1 MLEYVTKNRQKPQR
15 IKDFRIL
22 AMDVW
27 ESVVGQAQVVERL
40 KKVAQGDSSK
50 IAQSWLICG
59 SAGFGCA
66 KVARAFA
73 AALQSSAKVASN
85 RAAENSAT
93 QINTDK
99 IASEVLAGT
108 SPDVNILSTDKVTVS
123 IDEVRELVSIS
134 EQMPSVA
141 PWRIIIIED
150 VGRMLE
156 RTTNV
161 LLKEI
166 EEPAAH
172 TIWILCAASAADVLP
187 TIRSRSQIVNLAQP
201 SDQAVQEYV
210 QQSAR
215 IDSKTA
221 ASVARMAQGNVD
233 LAMLYATSES
243 ARSRREELVAG
254 VLRLSSAIDAIM
266 LAQTLIEDAK
276 SQAEDEVQKSVEA
289 EQSEFLRIN
298 GIKPTDKIPP
308 KIRSAYNAI
317 GKKDDVKRKVTRV
330 SRDVLNRAIDAICS
344 IYRDVLVVLNNAQL
358 QTPLV
363 NQEFKAE
370 IMQLSKKN
378 TAERALKCLDTLAVA
393 KKRLAG
399 NGNATLIFE
408 ALLCAL

>member
-1 MLEYVTKNRQKPQR
+1 
-15 IKDFRIL
+15 
-22 AMDVW
+22 MDVW

-73 AALQSSAKVASN
+73 AALQSSG
-85 RAAENSAT
+85 
-93 QINTDK
+93 K

-166 EEPAAH
+166 EEPAPR

-201 SDQAVQEYV
+201 SDQDVQEYV
-210 QQSAR
+210 QQSAH
-215 IDSKTA
+215 IDAKTA
-221 ASVARMAQGNVD
+221 ASVARIAQGNVD

-344 IYRDVLVVLNNAQL
+344 VYRDVLVVLNNAQS

-378 TAERALKCLDTLAVA
+378 TAERALKCLDALAVA

-399 NGNATLIFE
+399 NGNATLVFE
-408 ALLCAL
+408 ALFCSL

>member
-1 MLEYVTKNRQKPQR
+1 
-15 IKDFRIL
+15 
-22 AMDVW
+22 MDVW

-59 SAGFGCA
+59 ASGFGCA

-73 AALQSSAKVASN
+73 AALQSREKIASS
-85 RAAENSAT
+85 RTAENSAT

-123 IDEVRELVSIS
+123 IDEVREIVSIS

-172 TIWILCAASAADVLP
+172 TIWILCAASSADVLP

-201 SDQAVQEYV
+201 SDQDVQEYV
-210 QQSAR
+210 QKHSNVDA
-215 IDSKTA
+215 KTA
-221 ASVARMAQGNVD
+221 ASVARIAQGNVD
-233 LAMLYATSES
+233 LAMLYATSEQ

-254 VLRLSSAIDAIM
+254 VLRISSAIDAIM

-276 SQAEDEVQKSVEA
+276 SQAEDEVQKSIEA

-298 GIKPTDKIPP
+298 GLKPTDKIPP

-344 IYRDVLVVLNNAQL
+344 VYCDALVLINNAQDKA
-358 QTPLV
+358 PLV
-363 NQEFKAE
+363 NQDFKAQ
-370 IMQLSKKN
+370 IAALAKNLS
-378 TAERALKCLDTLAVA
+378 AERALKCLDALAVA

-399 NGNATLIFE
+399 NGNATLVFE
-408 ALLCAL
+408 ALLCTL

>member
-1 MLEYVTKNRQKPQR
+1 
-15 IKDFRIL
+15 
-22 AMDVW
+22 MDVW

-85 RAAENSAT
+85 RAAENSATQINT

-166 EEPAAH
+166 EEPAPR

-201 SDQAVQEYV
+201 SDQDVQEYV
-210 QQSAR
+210 QQSAH
-215 IDSKTA
+215 IDAKTA
-221 ASVARMAQGNVD
+221 ANVARIAQGNVD

-344 IYRDVLVVLNNAQL
+344 VYRDVLVVLNNAQL

-378 TAERALKCLDTLAVA
+378 TAERALKCLDALAVA

-399 NGNATLIFE
+399 NGNATLVFE
-408 ALLCAL
+408 ALLCALS